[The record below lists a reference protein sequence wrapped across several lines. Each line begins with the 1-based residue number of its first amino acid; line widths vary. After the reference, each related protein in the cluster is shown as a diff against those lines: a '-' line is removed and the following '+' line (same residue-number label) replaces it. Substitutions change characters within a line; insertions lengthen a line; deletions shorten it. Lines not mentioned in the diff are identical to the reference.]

1 MMYTIVPLAGPD
13 LIMKNGVFKPLHII
27 DNQPL
32 ITKVLKSR
40 SWYKKENP
48 FIFIVR
54 EVNGISQLVSFLNNN
69 FENCQVVL
77 IPNIT
82 KGALLSCISGA
93 GLVKNYRSPVC
104 VDLADILY
112 SCNLEP
118 VRMFQ
123 ENLDLYGII
132 PSFNSSDP
140 KFSYL
145 EVKKNTVIKTREK
158 SVISAIASS
167 GTYFFNRLSSFLEA
181 AAWSL
186 NNEHEISYKN
196 NLFLCPAYNFFAS
209 RGMKVEHYPVDNVQY
224 MNNDS

>member
-1 MMYTIVPLAGPD
+1 MHTIVPLAGPD
-13 LIMKNGVFKPLHII
+13 LIMKNGGFKPLHII
-27 DNQPL
+27 DNQPS

-40 SWYKKENP
+40 PWYKKENP

-54 EVNGISQLVSFLNNN
+54 DVNGISQLVNFLNNN

-77 IPNIT
+77 IPSIT
-82 KGALLSCISGA
+82 NGALLSSLSGV
-93 GLVKNYRSPVC
+93 GLIKHYLAPIC

-112 SCNLEP
+112 SCNLDP

-123 ENLDLYGII
+123 EDLDLYGII

-145 EVKKNTVIKTREK
+145 EVKNNTVVKTKEK
-158 SVISAIASS
+158 SVISTIASS

-181 AAWSL
+181 VAWSL
-186 NNEHEISYKN
+186 NNEQAISYKN
-196 NLFLCPAYNFFAS
+196 NLFLCPSYNFFAS
-209 RGMKVEHYPVDNVQY
+209 RGMKVKHYPVDNVQCV
-224 MNNDS
+224 NAGL